1 MKLRIATLCA
11 AAMFAL
17 LSVNATA
24 QRAVTV
30 YSGAT
35 DVTLSSSLLTS
46 LTSLNVKVG
55 YDHPAMVSGATATFP
70 LVTGVIDLS
79 TSAGSLLHSGTLIFD
94 AQSDATRVRLQAFV
108 ISTASKPPVLS
119 AEVVVNN
126 AVWGRYNVFDLT
138 LPAGTTL
145 PLKPSG
151 NTQQGLR
158 SLAVHPRL
166 RCRHRQRHSQRR
178 QQPVKN
184 TIFRVTLLG
193 CVPILESPLIQGWE
207 PSSSHP
213 SHHLA
218 FTSWRISSHRQT
230 AAGCPSLP

>member
-151 NTQQGLR
+151 NTLMLKGVKLTLNP
-158 SLAVHPRL
+158 SMSAMLNKVYGV
-166 RCRHRQRHSQRR
+166 SQFT
-178 QQPVKN
+178 PGFDVGTAN
-184 TIFRVTLLG
+184 VTAN
-193 CVPILESPLIQGWE
+193 VDNS
-207 PSSSHP
+207 
-213 SHHLA
+213 
-218 FTSWRISSHRQT
+218 R
-230 AAGCPSLP
+230 

>member
-79 TSAGSLLHSGTLIFD
+79 TSAGSLLHSGALIFD

-151 NTQQGLR
+151 NTLMLKGVKLTLNP
-158 SLAVHPRL
+158 SMSAMLNKVYGV
-166 RCRHRQRHSQRR
+166 SQFT
-178 QQPVKN
+178 PGFDVGTAN
-184 TIFRVTLLG
+184 VTAN
-193 CVPILESPLIQGWE
+193 VDNS
-207 PSSSHP
+207 
-213 SHHLA
+213 
-218 FTSWRISSHRQT
+218 R
-230 AAGCPSLP
+230 